1 MWAVTARIQAST
13 VLEATAVTPA
23 TLAMAPPVPMPAAEI
38 LRLQGVTA
46 VLAGTVEPGGLALV
60 LDLVATV
67 ATAEMVGMAEMVTP
81 LVPTV
86 RMVGMVEN
94 RVLQDQFPAQLE
106 WAAMAAMAVTHFKGL
121 PVPLAAPAVSAAPT
135 AAPTARMAL
144 LASRVPASVRVRI
157 LCELHHPEPCRCPP
171 RVTPEGVSGKAVEQV
186 RR

>member
-1 MWAVTARIQAST
+1 M
-13 VLEATAVTPA
+13 EATAVTPA

-106 WAAMAAMAVTHFKGL
+106 RAAMAAMAVTHFKGL
-121 PVPLAAPAVSAAPT
+121 PVPLAAPAAPAALAAPP
-135 AAPTARMAL
+135 ALMAL